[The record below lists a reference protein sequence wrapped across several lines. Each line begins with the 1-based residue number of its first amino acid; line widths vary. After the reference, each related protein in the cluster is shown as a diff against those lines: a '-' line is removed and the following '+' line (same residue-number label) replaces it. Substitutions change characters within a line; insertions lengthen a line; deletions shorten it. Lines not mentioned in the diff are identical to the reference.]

1 MKKISKAILII
12 AAAALTACGSVKKVS
27 DLDQKTGYLPT
38 EHKARVIL
46 NKPID
51 LDKHKALLL
60 VPTGEFVKGQ
70 IEKIG
75 YFGEL
80 MTVDEL
86 QSKIVKANLTDKVPT
101 IQDKIG
107 VASAAKHYKH
117 FLWFRY
123 EGKGQGTNQQG
134 RYVLTDPATME
145 DYFIAETDLDFVWVG
160 VNDQRNWYPMFN
172 SFIDYIKSNSQTYKH

>member
-1 MKKISKAILII
+1 MKYLYKII
-12 AAAALTACGSVKKVS
+12 AIVIATSLSACGSVRKIS
-27 DLDQKTGYLPT
+27 DLDPKTGYLPT
-38 EHKARVIL
+38 DKTAKVVLSR
-46 NKPID
+46 PID
-51 LDKHKALLL
+51 LDAHRELLL

-70 IEKIG
+70 LQKIG

-80 MTVDEL
+80 MTLDDL
-86 QSKIVKANLTDKVPT
+86 QTRIVKANLTDKVPT

-107 VASAAKHYKH
+107 VASAAKYYKH

-123 EGKGQGTNQQG
+123 EGKGQGNNQQG

-145 DYFIAETDLDFVWVG
+145 DYFIAETDLDFVWAG

-172 SFIDYIKSNSQTYKH
+172 SFIDYIKSNSRAYKQ